1 MQMKRRTFLMSVAI
15 GAMAV
20 AMSTPGALAAGKA
33 LTIMAGVGGLEF
45 PFFVI
50 MMDKFK
56 AEAEA
61 IGGLTLI
68 VSDGQNSATKQTA
81 DIEAAIVQKVD
92 AIVFSPLDVNALV
105 PAIEAAIAAGIPVVT
120 VDRRVDGVEGILGHI
135 GADNVAGGEAQA
147 KAIVAA
153 FPNGATIFNL
163 QGQPGASPAI
173 DRNKGL
179 HNILDTMPDKYK
191 IVFEQTA
198 NWKRDEALAVAEAGF
213 AANGKPDVI
222 VCANDD
228 MALGVVEA
236 VKSAGYSGVNIY
248 GFDALP
254 AALAAIREGTLA
266 GTVDQLPGE
275 QAAKALQIATDF
287 VRDGK
292 KPAKSVELLTPIA
305 ITKDNVPPA

>member
-1 MQMKRRTFLMSVAI
+1 MKRRGFLLSSVAF
-15 GAMAV
+15 GV
-20 AMSTPGALAAGKA
+20 LAAAVPSVFGAEKE
-33 LTIMAGVGGLEF
+33 LKIMAGVGGLEF
-45 PFFVI
+45 PFFVV

-56 AEAEA
+56 AAAEA
-61 IGGLTLI
+61 IGGITLL
-68 VSDGQNSATKQTA
+68 VSDGQNSAAKQTA

-92 AIVFSPLDVNALV
+92 AIVFSPLDVDALV

-120 VDRRVDGVEGILGHI
+120 VDRRVNGAEGILGHI

-147 KAIVAA
+147 KAIIAK

-163 QGQPGASPAI
+163 QGAPGASAAI

-179 HNILDTMPDKYK
+179 HNILDPLSDKYK

-198 NWKRDEALAVAEAGF
+198 NWKRDQALSVTEAGF
-213 AANGKPDVI
+213 AAHGKPDVI
-222 VCANDD
+222 NTANDD

-236 VKSAGYSGVNIY
+236 AKSAGYDDIAIY

-254 AALAAIREGTLA
+254 AALAAVRDGTLA

-275 QAAKALQIATDF
+275 QASIALKIAADF
-287 VRDGK
+287 VRHGT
-292 KPAKSVELLTPIA
+292 KPAQAVQLLTPIV
-305 ITKDNVPPA
+305 IGKDNLPPG